1 LFLTDE
7 TGPKMIILGIESS
20 CDDTGIGIVTSDG
33 RILAQVTYTQV
44 KEHLATRG
52 VVPEIAAR
60 AHVSVMDELI
70 RVAIQNAGISF
81 ADIDG
86 VAATC
91 GPGLIGGVMVGM
103 MTGKGL
109 ASALGRPF
117 IAVNHLEAHVLTPR
131 LTDIV
136 PFPYLTLLVSGGH
149 TQILIA
155 RGLGD
160 YELLGE
166 SLDDACGEAFDKSGK
181 MMGLPYPAGP
191 LIEKYAA
198 QCVDVAAAEVRYPL
212 PRPMVGRV
220 GCDFS
225 FSGLKTAVRELI
237 GKLRDVP
244 SPRVRGE
251 GQGEGLM
258 KDQNGFENSSLIN
271 TPLTLT
277 LSPHA
282 GRGDSTAL
290 SDTLLPDLCASLQTT
305 IGDVLCD
312 RVKNAAV
319 QAQQHGVQH
328 FVVAG
333 GVAANQYLRARLSE
347 TVAAFGMILVA
358 PPLKLCTDNGVMV
371 AWAGLEYLRAGVS
384 SPMDTAARPRWPL
397 TELRGGF
404 THLSMGE

>member
-1 LFLTDE
+1 MFLTDE

-20 CDDTGIGIVTSDG
+20 CDDTGIGIVTGDG
-33 RILAQVTYTQV
+33 QILAQVTYTQV

-131 LTDIV
+131 LTDTV

-212 PRPMVGRV
+212 PRPMIGRT

-225 FSGLKTAVRELI
+225 FSGLKTAVRETLQKI
-237 GKLRDVP
+237 RSEPQRGSQHSP
-244 SPRVRGE
+244 SPC
-251 GQGEGLM
+251 QGEG
-258 KDQNGFENSSLIN
+258 GV
-271 TPLTLT
+271 
-277 LSPHA
+277 
-282 GRGDSTAL
+282 GDSAVL
-290 SDTLLPDLCASLQTT
+290 SDTILPDLCASLQTAL
-305 IGDVLCD
+305 GDVLCD